1 MDNGWMK
8 FNSYR
13 VNKDAL
19 LDRFGK
25 VDDEGNYTS
34 DIKSEG
40 KRFAMTISCLTGG
53 RVILARN
60 GAENALQGLAI
71 SIRFSLARWQ
81 FGNKKLETLIMDYPL
96 H

>member
-13 VNKDAL
+13 VGKDAL

-25 VDDEGNYTS
+25 IDDEGNYS
-34 DIKSEG
+34 SAIKSEG

-53 RVILARN
+53 RVILARC
-60 GAENALQGLAI
+60 GTENAL
-71 SIRFSLARWQ
+71 
-81 FGNKKLETLIMDYPL
+81 
-96 H
+96 